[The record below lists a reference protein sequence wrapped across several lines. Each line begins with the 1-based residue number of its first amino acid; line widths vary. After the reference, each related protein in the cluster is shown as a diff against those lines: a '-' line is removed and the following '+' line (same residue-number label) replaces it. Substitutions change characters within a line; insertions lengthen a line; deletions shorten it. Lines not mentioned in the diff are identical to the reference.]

1 MLAAGTTVLLFSV
14 AATALLSSVQRLEG
28 AASLDARGGMARAA
42 AHRPAHRLA
51 TARVKPSAGVIATHA
66 PRVLQTPAPRYPIE
80 ALRAGRGGKV
90 LVRARLGGNGQVIA
104 TAVAASSGDPSLDR
118 AAQAAVRHWVF
129 RMDSGSRRT
138 LVIPIRFRIDRP
150 RTTNQARGR
159 SGS

>member
-42 AHRPAHRLA
+42 AHRLA